1 MVGVLLLLAAWFS
14 AATLT
19 SQTPAPATAARQ
31 INALIPSNTSVLLVG
46 RDTPEDTAFLE
57 AVEASLAARSIVP
70 VARVR
75 GEPRDARLAMD
86 RLNSQS
92 NSISAIVTSPECAA
106 WSVFRD
112 LTARFPN
119 LGQPRLL
126 VPEPVRWPAFL
137 TRQNLLNVASQIVV
151 IAILAVGMT
160 LVILTRGI
168 DLSVGSLIA
177 LSAVIVTTL
186 IRNVF
191 GGTAAHA
198 GAMVLSS
205 LAAIG
210 ICAGAGLCSGALVAW
225 LRVPPFITTLA
236 AMQVASGAAFLVAR
250 GGSIYEVPESFTT
263 LGRGVGPID
272 IPNSVWLMLGV
283 YALTH
288 LLMTRTV
295 LGRHIYAVGG
305 NPEAARLSGVGVTR
319 VLLFTYAF
327 CGAMAGLG
335 GVVQASQLKSG
346 APTYG
351 QMYELYAIAAVVV
364 GGTSLAGGEGRVLG
378 TLIGAFIIAVIQNGM
393 NLTGVE
399 SYRQKIV
406 LGLVIL
412 GAVLL
417 DLLKRRPLPLPAWMR
432 LKSGQGPGS
441 RPG

>member
-1 MVGVLLLLAAWFS
+1 MVGVLLLLAAWYS
-14 AATLT
+14 VATLT
-19 SQTPAPATAARQ
+19 SQNPPPETAARQ
-31 INALIPSNTSVLLVG
+31 IAARIPSGTAVLLIG
-46 RDTPEDTAFLE
+46 RDTPEDIALLE
-57 AVEASLAARSIVP
+57 AVEPLIAGRSATVAS
-70 VARVR
+70 RVR
-75 GEPRDARLAMD
+75 GEPRDARVALD
-86 RLNSQS
+86 QLNTRS
-92 NSISAIVTSPECAA
+92 NQISAIVTTPECAA
-106 WSVFRD
+106 WSVLRD
-112 LTARFPN
+112 VQQRFPHV
-119 LGQPRLL
+119 GQPSLL
-126 VPEPVRWPAFL
+126 VPEPIRWPAFL

-186 IRNVF
+186 IRDRF
-191 GGTAAHA
+191 GGTTASA
-198 GAMVLSS
+198 GAMALSS
-205 LAAIG
+205 IAALVV
-210 ICAGAGLCSGALVAW
+210 CAGVGLCSGALIAW
-225 LRVPPFITTLA
+225 VRVPPFITTLA

-263 LGRGVGPID
+263 LGRGVGPLD
-272 IPNSVWLMLGV
+272 IPNSVWLMLGL

-288 LLMTRTV
+288 VLMTRTI

-319 VLLFTYAF
+319 VLLFSYAF

-378 TLIGAFIIAVIQNGM
+378 TLVGAFIIAVIQNGM

-399 SYRQKIV
+399 SYQQKIV

-417 DLLKRRPLPLPAWMR
+417 DLLKRRPPSLPAWMR
-432 LKSGQGPGS
+432 PKS
-441 RPG
+441 